1 MDRAF
6 FDQIRAYVGFGAA
19 ESAELAAMAQALER
33 VLDPLVEDFY
43 DTIQRDPDAR
53 QVLADEA
60 QLARLKRSL
69 REWARSMCSGPHD
82 QRWFELRT
90 RIGHR
95 HVEVGLPQRFVPL
108 ALARIRPLLM
118 RAALESAAGDTELQL
133 RRLAALHKV
142 LDLELTIMLES
153 YQRMHHARV
162 RQAERLGTLG
172 QLAATVSHELKN
184 PLGVINTSVHLLREQ
199 LKAPA
204 AGSAEP
210 AATEG
215 EVRLHLDRIA
225 RGSRQAARLASQLL
239 DFARGKRP
247 ELRSCALAAVLDEA
261 LSMVEERG
269 GVAVSARCDP
279 AEATAQL
286 DSAQVAQ
293 VVANLVRNALEAI
306 GETGVGSRVEVRVRR
321 DPLGVVLTVSD
332 DGPGIAPEHIERIF
346 DPLYTT
352 RSTGT
357 GLGLAI
363 VRDVVEAHGGRISV
377 SSTPGAG
384 AVFTVLLPQ
393 GA

>member
-1 MDRAF
+1 
-6 FDQIRAYVGFGAA
+6 
-19 ESAELAAMAQALER
+19 
-33 VLDPLVEDFY
+33 
-43 DTIQRDPDAR
+43 
-53 QVLADEA
+53 
-60 QLARLKRSL
+60 
-69 REWARSMCSGPHD
+69 
-82 QRWFELRT
+82 
-90 RIGHR
+90 
-95 HVEVGLPQRFVPL
+95 
-108 ALARIRPLLM
+108 
-118 RAALESAAGDTELQL
+118 
-133 RRLAALHKV
+133 LHKV